1 MAINNLGMVR
11 PGSTLLV
18 PFPAFDSNDPS
29 ASVIISDFVLADIG
43 IYKGTSMTERASTTG
58 VVLLDT
64 DGINIDGATGIHG
77 FSIDLSSNAT
87 ADFYTC
93 GSRFYVTCGPITID
107 AATINFVPATFQ
119 IGQEAAVH
127 NTTIATLASQVSFTL
142 TDGSADNGAYVGCPV
157 YVQAIASAI
166 QVSIGLCSAYTG
178 SSKTVTL
185 AADPAIYTQAAGDHI
200 SIFMPSNVTAWNNVL
215 LATTNPLPNAA
226 SDGAGGLLISDAG
239 GLDLDAMNV
248 NINDIET
255 DTADMQPRVVAIEID
270 TGTTLDGRIP
280 AALVSGRMSSDVVSV
295 SGDTTAA
302 DNLELQYDTTGLTGD
317 TFPSSQAQVGAIGA
331 TAGGALSFEANA
343 DNSGGTI
350 DPGSTAFVGNETN
363 NFTDT
368 DREDGTR
375 HVITDA
381 TNVIDLVYGFS
392 VGGGRTAS
400 KMIFKGFANANND
413 DLTISA
419 WDHPGAEWETLGTLE
434 GKNSTSNI
442 TVDPSLLSKHTG
454 TGSEIGK
461 VYIRFN
467 GSSLSANAD
476 LNTDQI
482 LVEAVG
488 IGQTVGYQLG
498 AIWIDTDDGVAGT
511 EDFVNGVADNPV
523 LTLADALTIASSVKL
538 HRFVCT
544 PDTSITFTNTR
555 TNEVWIGEG
564 TDMALGG
571 RDVGGSHFMGMDIT
585 GISSGVETHFDHCEL
600 GDMTVASAHFDSC
613 DIEGTVICSGA
624 ANYQFVDC
632 AHSGTGATIDFGTG
646 VGISTTVHMHNYHG
660 ALTVKNMGQSGTDV
674 LHWSSS
680 NGKLILDS
688 TCIGGTVN
696 MNGTFDFVN
705 SGSGMTLNRDGDAVN
720 QILSRAKGIAKNTA
734 HSDIEFLMV
743 SASDHFTPK
752 TGLTVTGTR
761 SIDGAAFTSVDG
773 TIAEVAN
780 GIYQFDAVAA
790 DLNGE
795 IITFRFIAT
804 AADDRFITVKTSS

>member
-1 MAINNLGMVR
+1 MAVTDLGMVR
-11 PGSTLLV
+11 PGSTILV
-18 PFPAFDSNDPS
+18 PFAAFSSDDPS

-43 IYKGTSMTERASTTG
+43 IYKGTSMTERLSTTG

-119 IGQEAAVH
+119 IGQEAAAH

-142 TDGSADNGAYVGCPV
+142 TDGSADNSAYIGCPV

-166 QVSIGLCSAYTG
+166 QVAIGYISAYTG
-178 SSKTVTL
+178 STKTVTL
-185 AADPAIYTQAAGDHI
+185 KADPGIYTIAAGDHI
-200 SIFMPSNVTAWNNVL
+200 SLFMPANVQA
-215 LATTNPLPNAA
+215 
-226 SDGAGGLLISDAG
+226 
-239 GLDLDAMNV
+239 
-248 NINDIET
+248 
-255 DTADMQPRVVAIEID
+255 VA
-270 TGTTLDGRIP
+270 GTTQTAGDIVGDWINGGRLDTIID
-280 AALVSGRMSSDVVSV
+280 AIKTVTDKFVFTVANQVDSNILAI
-295 SGDTTAA
+295 SGDTAAA

-317 TFPSSQAQVGAIGA
+317 TFPSSQAQVGSIGA
-331 TAGGALSFEANA
+331 STGGALNFEANA

-400 KMIFKGFANANND
+400 KMTFKGFANANND

-442 TVDPSLLSKHTG
+442 TVTQALLSKHTG

-467 GSSLSANAD
+467 GSSLSASAD

-482 LVEAVG
+482 LIEAVG
-488 IGQTVGYQLG
+488 IGQSVGYQLG
-498 AIWIDTDDGVAGT
+498 AVWLDTVNGVDGT
-511 EDFVNGVADNPV
+511 ESFVNGVADNPCK
-523 LTLADALTIASSVKL
+523 TLANLVTIASNVNL
-538 HRFVCT
+538 DRFVVT
-544 PDTSITFTNTR
+544 PDSSITFAEAHNSQ
-555 TNEVWIGEG
+555 VWVGEG
-564 TDMALGG
+564 FDLALGSQ
-571 RDVGGSHFMGMDIT
+571 DCGGSHFT
-585 GISSGVETHFDHCEL
+585 GPDVTGTATGSIEMHFDHCEL
-600 GDMTVASAHFDSC
+600 GDMTVADAHFDNC
-613 DIEGTVICSGA
+613 DIEGTVTLSAA
-624 ANYQFVDC
+624 ANYNFVNC
-632 AHSGTGATIDFGTG
+632 AHSGTGATIDFGSG
-646 VGISTTVHMHNYHG
+646 VGDTTVHLHNYHG
-660 ALTVKNMGQSGTDV
+660 AITVKNMGQSSSTDV
-674 LHWSSS
+674 LHFSSS
-680 NGKLILDS
+680 NGKLTLDS
-688 TCIGGTVN
+688 TNIGGTKN
-696 MNGTFDFVN
+696 LNGTFDLDD
-705 SGSGMTLNRDGDAVN
+705 SSTGQTTNRGGDAIN
-720 QILSRAKGIAKNTA
+720 LISTRAKGIAKNTVL
-734 HSDIEFLMV
+734 SDLEFLMV
-743 SASDHFTPK
+743 DSNNHVTGK
-752 TGLTVTGTR
+752 TGLTITGTR
-761 SIDGAAFTSVDG
+761 SIDGGAFSSVTG

-780 GIYQFDAVAA
+780 GVYQIDTSAA

-795 IITFRFIAT
+795 IITFRFTAT
-804 AADDRFITVKTSS
+804 DADDRYLTVKTSS